1 MLASLPGAYNKVTVV
16 HRNTAAP
23 VVCRYG
29 VCTVKALY
37 RHGHRCYAC
46 RAGQSGRVISSRRIP
61 LFLARSKLFVPG
73 ARPELF
79 PKAAASAADALSFD
93 LEDSVASDRKVAARE
108 AVTAWLRERAPDIS
122 QTVIVRVNGLDSGLF
137 AADVQALADCGVNLI
152 NVPKLE
158 SAEQT
163 RRALALIPR
172 EIPILANIESP
183 KGLRLT
189 AEIATADPRVA
200 GLQVGFVDLFA
211 QCGIDSRDQA
221 AKQAIRLAV
230 RLAAAEAGIPVHDGA
245 FGDVKNLEGFRAE
258 AESARAL
265 GFAGKSCIHPAQ
277 IAVAN
282 EVFSPAAEEIARAEQ
297 IAAAAL
303 QRGEGA
309 FMLEGQMIDKPV
321 LERARAIIRLA
332 ESRKALA
339 DTRN

>member
-1 MLASLPGAYNKVTVV
+1 MLASLPDTYKKVTVL
-16 HRNTAAP
+16 HGNTAREAI
-23 VVCRYG
+23 CRYG
-29 VCTVKALY
+29 VCTVKVLY
-37 RHGHRCYAC
+37 GHRVRCYSC
-46 RAGQSGRVISSRRIP
+46 RAGESRRVISSRRIP
-61 LFLARSKLFVPG
+61 LFLVRSKLFVPG

-93 LEDSVASDRKVAARE
+93 LEDSVAADRKVAARE
-108 AVTAWLRERAPDIS
+108 TVAAWLRERSPEIS

-137 AADVQALADCGVNLI
+137 AADVQALADCGVDVV

-158 SAEQT
+158 SADQT
-163 RRALALIPR
+163 RRALALIPE
-172 EIPILANIESP
+172 EISILANIESP
-183 KGLRLT
+183 KGLRLA

-211 QCGIDSRDQA
+211 QCGIDSRDAA
-221 AKQAIRLAV
+221 AKQSIRLAV
-230 RLAAAEAGIPVHDGA
+230 RLAAAEAGIPAHDSA
-245 FGDVKNLEGFRAE
+245 FADVKNLEGFRAE

-265 GFAGKSCIHPAQ
+265 GFAGKTCIHPTQ

-297 IAAAAL
+297 VAAAAL

-309 FMLEGQMIDKPV
+309 FMLEGQMIDKPI

-332 ESRKALA
+332 GSRKMLVE
-339 DTRN
+339 TKN